1 MKKIILFIILL
12 VIALLGFLLLQNKPT
27 SETQPLKIGI
37 NVWPGYA
44 HAFIA
49 QEKGFFEKHGVV
61 VDLILKP
68 EISEINQLYNKNE
81 LDGLFNVFTDIIML
95 NANGIPTR
103 VVYIADYSDTGDVI
117 IGRSEFNSVQDLK
130 NKTVSFEGIGTFS
143 QMLVSSLLQKSGIQ
157 EGEFK
162 TVNLPAHDVLDALES
177 GMIDAG
183 HTWEPTISQLVAKGY
198 KILGKAGDIPGI
210 IADILA
216 FHADVIKNRP
226 QEVQAVVNA
235 ILEAEEF
242 LISNPDEALTIMA
255 KAQGMSK
262 AEMQAGIAGVHFLNQ
277 QENKAAMQPGQ
288 GTLFKSGQQTADFY
302 LKNGQLF
309 QNPDFNTIIDSQF
322 VQ

>member
-1 MKKIILFIILL
+1 MKKIILFSIL
-12 VIALLGFLLLQNKPT
+12 VIVLLGFLFFQQQSTPK
-27 SETQPLKIGI
+27 TQPIKIGI

-49 QEKGFFEKHGVV
+49 QEKGFFNKHGVEV
-61 VDLILKP
+61 ELVLKS

-117 IGRSEFNSVQDLK
+117 IGRSKFNSIQDLK
-130 NKTVSFEGIGTFS
+130 GKTVSFEGVGTFS
-143 QMLVSSLLQKSGIQ
+143 QMLIASLLQKANIQ

-162 TVNLPAHDVLDALES
+162 TVNLPAHNILNALES

-183 HTWEPTISQLVAKGY
+183 HTWEPTTSQLIAKGY
-198 KILGKAGDIPGI
+198 KVLAKAGDIPGI

-216 FHADVIKNRP
+216 FHADIIKNRP
-226 QEVQAVVNA
+226 QEVQAVVKA
-235 ILEAEEF
+235 MLEAEKF
-242 LISNPDEALTIMA
+242 IKSNPDEALNIMA
-255 KAQGMSK
+255 KGENMSK
-262 AEMQAGIAGVHFLNQ
+262 TEMQAGIEGVHFLNQ
-277 QENKAAMQPGQ
+277 TENQNAMQSEHGS
-288 GTLFKSGQQTADFY
+288 LFKSGQKATDFY

-309 QNPDFNTIIDSQF
+309 KKPDFNTIIDERF